1 MIKWQVFYL
10 NMIKWLKLG
19 LWIYIAKQPHHV
31 TYLAEADEP
40 SETHTVSVKF
50 YKFTWLSFYLTC
62 IYLHVDIRLYKIF
75 YGNLYALRVHSYAN
89 EYACWIRLVFNI
101 FCPDRFMFEKETR
114 DLYRFFRRNLLYIP
128 LNPFYYRI
136 SFIW

>member
-101 FCPDRFMFEKETR
+101 FLSWSFYVRERNARFVSVFQEK
-114 DLYRFFRRNLLYIP
+114 
-128 LNPFYYRI
+128 
-136 SFIW
+136 SFIYPFKSFLL